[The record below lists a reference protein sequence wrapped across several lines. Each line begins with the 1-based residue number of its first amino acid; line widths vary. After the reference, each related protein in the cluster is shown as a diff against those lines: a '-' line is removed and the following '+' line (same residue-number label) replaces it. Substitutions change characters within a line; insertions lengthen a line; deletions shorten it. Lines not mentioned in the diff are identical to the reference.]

1 MSIQL
6 FLLTV
11 ASTEVG
17 SSAVRK
23 GQMRVT
29 AEYSRRKWT
38 LCDERQQ
45 EVKHPLS
52 VLLVCLRV
60 RVRVRMCVRTG
71 WVIDQVRPK
80 RRVDPAGASK

>member
-23 GQMRVT
+23 GQMRVP
-29 AEYSRRKWT
+29 EYSRRKWT

-52 VLLVCLRV
+52 VLLACLRV
-60 RVRVRMCVRTG
+60 RVRVRMCVRQVAA
-71 WVIDQVRPK
+71 VIDQVRPK
-80 RRVDPAGASK
+80 RRVDPGGE